1 VWESADAVVRAVTRL
16 YPDVRFDLDG
26 QREAS
31 VAIER
36 QDLDEIL
43 GNLVENA
50 AKYGG
55 GSVFI
60 TIDAVP
66 TDPKFCDIWVEDD
79 GMGIPEAERERIF
92 DRGARLDTGKPGT
105 GLGLAI
111 VRDVAELYGGAVT
124 LSKAKTSAAC
134 SRRCAY
140 PRQINP
146 PSAKRGGG
154 PPRSGGG
161 GARLSP
167 LPWMRIAIGIQQS
180 RRIHPRVDLRG
191 RQAGM
196 PQQFL
201 QTAQV
206 RARAQQVRGKAVAQG
221 MGRGRGR
228 QAQRHARAGHRALHH
243 AGRQRPALGAAKQ
256 GASLLRGQGTCAA

>member
-1 VWESADAVVRAVTRL
+1 VGRRATGLSRAMVWESADAVVRAVTRL

-105 GLGLAI
+105 GWAWPSC
-111 VRDVAELYGGAVT
+111 ATWPNSMAAP
-124 LSKAKTSAAC
+124 SPWAKAKTSAGC
-134 SRRCAY
+134 S
-140 PRQINP
+140 P
-146 PSAKRGGG
+146 PCVC
-154 PPRSGGG
+154 P
-161 GARLSP
+161 ARNKD
-167 LPWMRIAIGIQQS
+167 A
-180 RRIHPRVDLRG
+180 
-191 RQAGM
+191 
-196 PQQFL
+196 
-201 QTAQV
+201 
-206 RARAQQVRGKAVAQG
+206 
-221 MGRGRGR
+221 
-228 QAQRHARAGHRALHH
+228 
-243 AGRQRPALGAAKQ
+243 
-256 GASLLRGQGTCAA
+256 